1 MLHSP
6 RCIIG
11 TSLVNYVPTTNQVQ
25 ETETVNATGAPM
37 LCQENV
43 KIKCFKTLKPRPL
56 AGAAFSDSDLSLGLT
71 LL

>member
-1 MLHSP
+1 MMHDSCYIA
-6 RCIIG
+6 RGAFMG
-11 TSLVNYVPTTNQVQ
+11 TSLVNYVPTTSQ

-56 AGAAFSDSDLSLGLT
+56 AGAAF
-71 LL
+71 